1 MDKISGYV
9 NDFGHSLSLIGSGIT
24 KNNKQ
29 FMLVLDRMTDLSMA
43 FWRQEPSNMG
53 FWMEHQARI
62 SLSNPYYWWTLVI
75 LTVISFLAGPMVSVT
90 VLVTGVVLAG
100 VMPAAAPFVVLAIV
114 FGIMAKRRWFGRVV
128 VGVIAVAVLAK
139 LIGGTSILIALLLI
153 GIVLMWWNPRFKSM
167 ALIAIAI
174 GVGISALGTSAQLPL
189 LIVGAWASLCW
200 LFLKK

>member
-1 MDKISGYV
+1 
-9 NDFGHSLSLIGSGIT
+9 
-24 KNNKQ
+24 
-29 FMLVLDRMTDLSMA
+29 
-43 FWRQEPSNMG
+43 MG

-174 GVGISALGTSAQLPL
+174 GVGISALGTSTQLPL
-189 LIVGAWASLCW
+189 LIVGAWAGLCW